1 MELQIPRV
9 CADLIAISDQFDT
22 NGDLTDSILENDKA
36 EDLLVALG
44 MAIAYNEGVITLNK
58 TGEKNLRFALQE
70 LNQIIE
76 CVGESNE

>member
-9 CADLIAISDQFDT
+9 CADLIAISDQFDI

-44 MAIAYNEGVITLNK
+44 MAIAYNQGVITLNK